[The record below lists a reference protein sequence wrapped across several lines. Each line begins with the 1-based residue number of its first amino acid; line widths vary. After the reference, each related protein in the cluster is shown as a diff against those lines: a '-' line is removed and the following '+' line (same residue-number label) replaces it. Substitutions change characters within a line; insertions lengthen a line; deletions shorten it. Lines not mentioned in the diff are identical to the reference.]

1 MGLSWPE
8 IIAKAWKIDP
18 DLRDV
23 LSVRIDAWKK
33 WNTVRKIGAFLGAL
47 GVVGGF
53 LFCIMNVV
61 LGLALGI
68 TLLFGLGMCFFI
80 MEAKLQRLNGEIID
94 TALLYLQNKALNTL
108 KDQNAE

>member
-23 LSVRIDAWKK
+23 LSVRIDAWRE

-61 LGLALGI
+61 LVLALGI
-68 TLLFGLGMCFFI
+68 TLLFGLGMWFFI

-108 KDQNAE
+108 KREN